1 MPYLIDGNNL
11 IGHLPFLEIKTPDSR
26 FELIGR
32 LLVFQKI
39 KNTRVIVVF
48 DGPPDPDI
56 TEEDFKGLP
65 FHVFYP
71 DKGQDADEV
80 IKKIIS
86 KETDLRRF
94 FVVSSDR
101 EIKHFAKSKGAKSLS
116 CEEFRKH
123 LKKAQKKYKRVKE
136 LEKNVDLPTPLE
148 VKFWSNIFERKK

>member
-11 IGHLPFLEIKTPDSR
+11 IGHLPFLEIKAPGSR

-56 TEEDFKGLP
+56 TEEDFKGMP
-65 FHVFYP
+65 FHVLYP
-71 DKGQDADEV
+71 ERGQDADEV
-80 IKKIIS
+80 IKKIVS

-101 EIKHFAKSKGAKSLS
+101 EIKHFAKSKGAKILS
-116 CEEFRKH
+116 CEEFKKH
-123 LKKAQKKYKRVKE
+123 LKKAQKKFKRVKE
-136 LEKNVDLPTPLE
+136 WEKNVDLPTPLE
-148 VKFWSNIFERKK
+148 IKFWTNIFERKK